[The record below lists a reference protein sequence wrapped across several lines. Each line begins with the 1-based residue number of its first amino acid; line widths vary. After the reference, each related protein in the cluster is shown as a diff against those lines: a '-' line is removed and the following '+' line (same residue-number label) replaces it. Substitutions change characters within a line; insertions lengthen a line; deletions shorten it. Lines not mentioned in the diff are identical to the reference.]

1 MNPFFGSGRTL
12 KSPFTKDFEQPGIRI
27 MVPVES
33 IGISQEAFATL
44 INTGSLRFILVM
56 GLAGHLCHL
65 IST

>member
-1 MNPFFGSGRTL
+1 
-12 KSPFTKDFEQPGIRI
+12 